1 MPRATSSSTQ
11 QALHDLANQAAITH
25 RVEMI
30 FHPVSWSGTVLSS
43 FVPTWTQ
50 INFPPE
56 PSERASIPKRFG
68 VYVFV
73 VKGNI
78 FNFPFVSGL
87 FYVGM
92 ATSLYKR
99 ISSYIGEINKP
110 INKSTRPSI
119 WKMIN
124 LWNGHLQ
131 YFYTE
136 TPDKATALALE
147 DSMINAIRPPFN
159 TDYSATLS
167 PAMRAFR

>member
-1 MPRATSSSTQ
+1 MPKATSQSTKQ
-11 QALHDLANQAAITH
+11 EIHDLASRAAVIH

-30 FHPVSWSGTVLSS
+30 FHPESWSSIPSNS
-43 FVPTWTQ
+43 FAPNWTQ
-50 INFPPE
+50 ISFPPE
-56 PSERASIPKRFG
+56 GCERASIPKNCG
-68 VYVFV
+68 VYVFI
-73 VKGNI
+73 VKSNI
-78 FNFPFVSGL
+78 FNFPFVSGI

-92 ATSLYKR
+92 ATSLYTR

-110 INKSTRPSI
+110 FLKSKRPSV

-124 LWNGHLQ
+124 FWNGHLQ

-147 DSMINAIRPPFN
+147 DAMINAIRPPFN
-159 TDYSATLS
+159 ADYSATLS